1 MQIDATA
8 RAIESAVA
16 TEPLDIPKARLTN
29 AVLGFAGPTRF
40 LSNFWF
46 ASVDFD
52 GLVYP
57 TTEHAY
63 QAAKTLSATE
73 RNSIRSL
80 PKPWEAKSA
89 GRNIVLRGDWNDVR
103 TAVMLEL
110 VRKKF
115 MHPQLRTA
123 LHDLGSRQIYEVT
136 TRWNDTTWGVVERHD
151 HFHGANRL
159 GRVLMAVRDEIV
171 REHR

>member
-1 MQIDATA
+1 
-8 RAIESAVA
+8 
-16 TEPLDIPKARLTN
+16 TN
-29 AVLGFAGPTRF
+29 AVLGFAGSTRF

-46 ASVDFD
+46 ASVEFE

-63 QAAKTLSATE
+63 QAAKTLSSTQ
-73 RNSIRSL
+73 RYSIRSL

-89 GRNIVLRGDWNDVR
+89 GRNIALRDDWNDVR
-103 TAVMLEL
+103 TEVMLEL
-110 VRKKF
+110 AHKKF

-123 LHDLGSRQIYEVT
+123 LLGLGSRPIYEVT

-159 GRVLMAVRDEIV
+159 GRIL
-171 REHR
+171 